1 MRNDLPSC
9 RANILLQHWVA
20 RVHKD
25 SSSFKNISSKRLLNC
40 ICYFFLSFTES
51 KTPFIFKLC
60 FSSMPAASTW
70 SVYLRVLPPI
80 ARVSYVLHNLCI
92 FVWQKSA
99 HICWSV
105 FLKMFSIIHNIC
117 FISPLYSHCW
127 SASSV
132 NLQFYICFMVIVDGL
147 PNIQIGQS
155 VGRDVIFVAVD

>member
-40 ICYFFLSFTES
+40 ICYFFFCLLQRAKLHSS
-51 KTPFIFKLC
+51 SSYASLQCLLRQLDQFIWEFYRPLQ
-60 FSSMPAASTW
+60 
-70 SVYLRVLPPI
+70 
-80 ARVSYVLHNLCI
+80 VSYVLHNLCI

-105 FLKMFSIIHNIC
+105 FFKMFSIIHYIC